1 MINTEFGNMKQ
12 TELINSE
19 DENERNDNK
28 YVNK

>member
-19 DENERNDNK
+19 DENEKNDNK